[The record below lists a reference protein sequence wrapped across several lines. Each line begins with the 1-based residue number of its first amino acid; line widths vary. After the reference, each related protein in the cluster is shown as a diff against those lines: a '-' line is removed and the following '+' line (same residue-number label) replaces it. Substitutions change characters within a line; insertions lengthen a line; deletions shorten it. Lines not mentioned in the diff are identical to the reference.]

1 MITNHDMQ
9 ITIDRAEIQN
19 VLARYCRGIDRLD
32 EELLKAVY
40 HPDAND
46 DHGVFNGNAYEFIEM
61 VLPLLKDITSG
72 GSHMLF
78 QSQIDVVGDR
88 AAAETYF
95 LAYQRMRG
103 GRSKIEDYYG
113 PTYAAAATKVGT
125 IDEDHEYIAGGRYV
139 DQLTR
144 RNGEWRIQ
152 ARIVMNEWGQCGP
165 IRNVTDEGMIQ
176 HNIRLGSTDRSDPV
190 YGAFAWL
197 REPALPDMVIA

>member
-1 MITNHDMQ
+1 MTANHDMQ
-9 ITIDRAEIQN
+9 IAIDRVEIQN

-32 EELLKAVY
+32 KELLKTVY

-61 VLPLLKDITSG
+61 IIPLLKDLTSG

-78 QSQIDVVGDR
+78 QSQIDVEGDR

-103 GRSKIEDYYG
+103 GRSKIEDYFG
-113 PTYAAAATKVGT
+113 PTYAAAAAKAGT

-152 ARIVMNEWGQCGP
+152 SRIVMNEWGQCGP
-165 IRNVTDEGMIQ
+165 LRNVTDEGMIR

-197 REPALPDMVIA
+197 REPAPA

>member
-1 MITNHDMQ
+1 MIDNRDLQM
-9 ITIDRAEIQN
+9 TIDRVQIQN

-32 EELLKAVY
+32 REILREVY

-46 DHGVFNGNAYEFIEM
+46 DHGVFNGNAYEFIDM
-61 VLPLLKDITSG
+61 VLPLLKEITSG

-78 QSQIDVVGDR
+78 QSQIDVEGSR

-103 GRSKIEDYYG
+103 GRAKIEDYFG
-113 PTYAAAATKVGT
+113 PTYADAATKAGT
-125 IDEDHEYIAGGRYV
+125 INEDHEYVAGGRYV

-152 ARIVMNEWGQCGP
+152 SRIVMNEWGQCGP
-165 IRNVTDEGMIQ
+165 LRNITDEGMIR
-176 HNIRLGSTDRSDPV
+176 HNIRLGSSDRSDPV

-197 REPALPDMVIA
+197 REPAQPETIIA